1 MLLANNSSPVF
12 HYWAGRY
19 PEKVGWL
26 VGPRAMKK
34 TRLWDWVTYA
44 MDNDAFTAWTR
55 NEDWDEE
62 EFFRSLDAARLAPNK
77 PEWVAVPDVVGDRE
91 ATIERWHEYE
101 DRVREYGWPVAFVVQ
116 DGMTVS
122 DVPASADVVFVGGSD
137 QQNWKWRNAH
147 VFCEN
152 FDRVHI
158 GRVNGLRRLLYS
170 EKIGAESVD
179 GTGWFRE
186 GADGMKLNRLNVWLE
201 GMEDMQEELALC

>member
-62 EFFRSLDAARLAPNK
+62 EFFGLWMLPGWHLTSQSGWQCLMWLETVRLRQR
-77 PEWVAVPDVVGDRE
+77 G
-91 ATIERWHEYE
+91 
-101 DRVREYGWPVAFVVQ
+101 
-116 DGMTVS
+116 
-122 DVPASADVVFVGGSD
+122 
-137 QQNWKWRNAH
+137 
-147 VFCEN
+147 
-152 FDRVHI
+152 
-158 GRVNGLRRLLYS
+158 
-170 EKIGAESVD
+170 
-179 GTGWFRE
+179 GTGTRI
-186 GADGMKLNRLNVWLE
+186 G
-201 GMEDMQEELALC
+201 